1 MYTGWLISVPFVDI
15 EVGLGELAVATA
27 NQLPLVLVFQAFA
40 LFATMNLPSRG
51 LATGASVGFAIVSYF
66 IYYLAA
72 LVDALEPFRQLSVFY
87 HYHGTEVLEDGIH
100 LPGLAVLL
108 LLFAVLTYFAWRG
121 FERRDIGVGGEL
133 KLPRFLQR
141 QAA

>member
-1 MYTGWLISVPFVDI
+1 
-15 EVGLGELAVATA
+15 
-27 NQLPLVLVFQAFA
+27 
-40 LFATMNLPSRG
+40 MNLPNRG
-51 LATGASVGFAIVSYF
+51 VATGASVGFAIVSYF
-66 IYYLAA
+66 VYYLAA

-133 KLPRFLQR
+133 KLPQFLRR